1 VLSAAT
7 KHQKKPSVDHLISA
21 DSQNF
26 FVDRMTNENE
36 RGRKMSSGANSMTPE
51 FTTTTPAL

>member
-36 RGRKMSSGANSMTPE
+36 RKKNENERGRKMKTKE
-51 FTTTTPAL
+51 KEK